1 MKSKIFLIMLLISA
15 QMVVSAQGQDQWSE
29 YRANHFLIYY
39 KNVPQDFVKAVEEQA
54 EYYYDQIT
62 ENLGFR
68 RFTTWTFDERA
79 KIYIYDDQDDYIKSA
94 NQYHWSHG
102 AANTK
107 TKTIRTFPSAHGFFD
122 STLPHELG
130 HIIFREF
137 VGFNADLPLWFE
149 EGVAMYQEK
158 AKRWGAHKAVRKAVQ
173 EGKFIPLKEL
183 SRMPLSSNMDPALVN
198 LYYAE
203 AASVVYFMITELGQF
218 RFVDFCRNL
227 QAGRKFE
234 DALQLTYGRFKNVD
248 DLNATWLRNVGAH

>member
-1 MKSKIFLIMLLISA
+1 MMLALAGMITS
-15 QMVVSAQGQDQWSE
+15 VEGQEQWNE
-29 YRANHFLIYY
+29 YRANHFIIYY
-39 KNVPQDFVKAVEEQA
+39 KNVPQDFVKTVEQQA
-54 EYYYDQIT
+54 EYYYQEIT
-62 ENLGFR
+62 DNLGFR

-94 NQYHWSHG
+94 RELHWSHG

-137 VGFNADLPLWFE
+137 VGPLADIPLWFE

-158 AKRWGAHKAVRKAVQ
+158 AKRWGARKAVQ
-173 EGKFIPLKEL
+173 KAIAEGKFIPLKEL
-183 SRMPLSSNMDPALVN
+183 SHTLLTSNTDKNLVN

-218 RFVDFCRNL
+218 RFVSLCRNL
-227 QAGRKFE
+227 QSGQKF
-234 DALQLTYGRFKNVD
+234 DNALQLTYIRFESID
-248 DLNATWLRNVGAH
+248 DLNAAWLKNLKDNHGK